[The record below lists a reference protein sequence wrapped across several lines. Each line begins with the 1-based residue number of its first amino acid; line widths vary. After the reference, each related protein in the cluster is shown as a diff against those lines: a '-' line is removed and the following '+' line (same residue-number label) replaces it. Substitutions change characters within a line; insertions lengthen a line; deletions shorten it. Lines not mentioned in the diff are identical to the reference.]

1 MESVCDK
8 LVFDGSSLV
17 CRYVA
22 SVLFFELGEEIFDM
36 GMLDVMGSEMVKRQ
50 AELSCLMILYYTVS
64 AIDIAFDA

>member
-1 MESVCDK
+1 
-8 LVFDGSSLV
+8 
-17 CRYVA
+17 
-22 SVLFFELGEEIFDM
+22 M